1 MQLNSKEIVFPEVPH
16 DGTLGLVLHNHQG
29 EEIFPETKDIP
40 YAEYWEDITTAWR
53 NCVAL
58 YEDDPTD
65 FYNAWNYL
73 DLHPAFWKF
82 RYGTYDPQPT
92 RHPKKPS
99 RRRRLMP
106 WKNRAPEP
114 EFMPLAERL
123 HVKHLEH
130 EYGIHRCVDIMVG
143 KVLNED
149 GVGLRPEVW
158 VEIELGQQ
166 SWPEEFDPADPN
178 SGDKKYHDYKL
189 DATGP
194 TVEKAI
200 IRAAYNVWSVYGND
214 RRVCDAP
221 YDELAYKTVVDDET
235 FEEMMRDD
243 TEDEPN
249 ERVRRAAQRLHET
262 VRSAEEE

>member
-1 MQLNSKEIVFPEVPH
+1 MELTHKSILLPDVPH
-16 DGTLGLVLHNHQG
+16 DGTLNLILHDTQG
-29 EEIFPETKDIP
+29 NEIFPGTRNTP
-40 YAEYWEDITTAWR
+40 WSEYWEGITTSWAET
-53 NCVAL
+53 VAA
-58 YEDDPTD
+58 YENDPND

-82 RYGTYDPQPT
+82 RYGTSDPQPART
-92 RHPKKPS
+92 PKKPS
-99 RRRRLMP
+99 RTQRLKF
-106 WKNRAPEP
+106 WKRPPVEP

-123 HVKHLEH
+123 HVRHLEY

-143 KVLNED
+143 KVTDEE
-149 GVGLRPEVW
+149 GPGLRPEVW
-158 VEIELGQQ
+158 VEIELGQH
-166 SWPEEFDPADPN
+166 SWPEEYNPADPN

-200 IRAAYNVWSVYGND
+200 IRAAYNVWCVYGND

-221 YDELAYKTVVDDET
+221 YNELAYKTVVDDET
-235 FEEMMRDD
+235 FEELMRD

-249 ERVRRAAQRLHET
+249 ERVRRAA
-262 VRSAEEE
+262 RSLREATEEG